1 MKLIATKSLFFY
13 VPFSMNDEL
22 CVKQIGSSK
31 QEYTVFI
38 RSYSVLI
45 SIMKKIGYDLIF
57 KSSLNW
63 EIQNYLNKSTFS
75 MVKLLNLFFTL

>member
-1 MKLIATKSLFFY
+1 
-13 VPFSMNDEL
+13 MNDEL
-22 CVKQIGSSK
+22 YVKQIDSSK

-45 SIMKKIGYDLIF
+45 SIMKKRGYDLIF

-63 EIQNYLNKSTFS
+63 ETQNYFNKSTFS

>member
-1 MKLIATKSLFFY
+1 MKNGF
-13 VPFSMNDEL
+13 
-22 CVKQIGSSK
+22 CVKQVDRSK

-38 RSYSVLI
+38 RSYSLLI
-45 SIMKKIGYDLIF
+45 SIMKKKGYDLLF

-63 EIQNYLNKSTFS
+63 ETQNYLIKSTFS